1 MYKTGDLARYLPD
14 GNLVFL
20 GRNDYQVK
28 VRGFRIELGEI
39 EARLTEHPA
48 VREAVVLAREDV
60 PGDKRLVAY
69 LTAATEDATGS
80 GELAASLRAHLGA
93 CLPDYMVPA
102 AFVPLDAFPL
112 TPNGKLDRKALPA
125 PGDAAYARRTYAPPQ
140 GEIEQ
145 TLAALWEEL
154 LGLQQVSRH
163 DNFFALGGNSLL
175 LVTLR
180 SRLETALGRAVALK
194 SLAEAASVS
203 ELAARLADDTAASC
217 LIRLQAGPKL
227 PVYFIHGGGGSALT
241 YRDLA
246 RAIDGERAMY
256 GFNARGLDSDEPPH
270 ASIEAMASHYLAL
283 ARSVHPGGP
292 FLLVGASFGGTVA
305 YEMARQL
312 SAAGDAVALC
322 ALLDAPGPGALP
334 DVAPDPAD
342 LLVFHLDARR
352 WLAADALRGRPLDE
366 QLQITLDTAR
376 AAGVAL
382 PFTSLAH
389 GRRHVAVWENNLRI
403 LRAYAAPV
411 WGGAIDFFAAADA
424 LPGSSTSRLDH
435 AWRDRGVLHVEV
447 AGGDHLSM
455 IAPPHATAL
464 GARIRAL
471 IDTRIRSTAP

>member
-1 MYKTGDLARYLPD
+1 
-14 GNLVFL
+14 
-20 GRNDYQVK
+20 
-28 VRGFRIELGEI
+28 
-39 EARLTEHPA
+39 
-48 VREAVVLAREDV
+48 
-60 PGDKRLVAY
+60 
-69 LTAATEDATGS
+69 
-80 GELAASLRAHLGA
+80 
-93 CLPDYMVPA
+93 
-102 AFVPLDAFPL
+102 
-112 TPNGKLDRKALPA
+112 
-125 PGDAAYARRTYAPPQ
+125 
-140 GEIEQ
+140 
-145 TLAALWEEL
+145 
-154 LGLQQVSRH
+154 
-163 DNFFALGGNSLL
+163 
-175 LVTLR
+175 
-180 SRLETALGRAVALK
+180 
-194 SLAEAASVS
+194 
-203 ELAARLADDTAASC
+203 
-217 LIRLQAGPKL
+217 
-227 PVYFIHGGGGSALT
+227 
-241 YRDLA
+241 
-246 RAIDGERAMY
+246 
-256 GFNARGLDSDEPPH
+256 
-270 ASIEAMASHYLAL
+270 MASHYLAL

-342 LLVFHLDARR
+342 LLVFHLEARR
-352 WLAADALRGRPLDE
+352 WLTADALRGRPLDE

-382 PFTSLAH
+382 PFTSPAH